1 MADLET
7 LKAKYQTV
15 LDLGKARGVSWTS
28 VHLENDTL
36 LLRGSAPSSAI
47 QGEIWDLIKRID
59 ATYTDL
65 TADLPV
71 DGRLPVPS
79 RIYRVVAGDTLSKIA
94 RHFYGDSGL
103 SRKIFEANTHL
114 LDDPKKIKPGQKL
127 VIPN

>member
-1 MADLET
+1 MADLDT
-7 LKAKYQTV
+7 LKAKYRTV
-15 LDLGKARGVSWTS
+15 IELGTARGVSWKN
-28 VHLENDTL
+28 VQLENGTL

-47 QGEIWDLIKRID
+47 ESEVRDLIKQID
-59 ATYTDL
+59 PTATDL
-65 TADLPV
+65 TADLSV

-79 RIYRVVAGDTLSKIA
+79 RMYRVVAGDTLSKIA

-103 SRKIFEANTHL
+103 SRKIFEANTNQ